1 MAPPRSRVEGA
12 RPQAAKP
19 VIPPGRIRTRS
30 CPHLLRDTAAS
41 RQGIHLRWCRRE
53 VCLGRPSSCRAAPLG
68 RRRKYRIERWDCPA
82 ERPAPR
88 RYSTEPPSSTDKPL
102 SRHPALLAAH
112 LWGGQ
117 VPALGPGDES
127 GFGGCVPSENEARP
141 TRYSLFDAEPVLTNL
156 KQAVSRKSTFWPS
169 VRVNSDNLW

>member
-19 VIPPGRIRTRS
+19 IIPPGRIRTRS
-30 CPHLLRDTAAS
+30 CPHPLCDTAAS
-41 RQGIHLRWCRRE
+41 RQDFHHGWCRRE
-53 VCLGRPSSCRAAPLG
+53 VCLGRPASSRAAPLG
-68 RRRKYRIERWDCPA
+68 HRPKYRIERWDCPA

-117 VPALGPGDES
+117 LPALSPVDES
-127 GFGGCVPSENEARP
+127 GFGGCVPNENEARP
-141 TRYSLFDAEPVLTNL
+141 TRCSQVDAELVLTNL
-156 KQAVSRKSTFWPS
+156 KQAVSRKSMF
-169 VRVNSDNLW
+169 